1 MKLVLFFL
9 SSILSLNSYA
19 ACNFMV
25 PTENVKVIWTAFKT
39 PKKVGVQGEFK
50 KFSFNSP
57 TAADVASVIKATT
70 FTIDSGSVSTGNPA
84 RDKTIVTNF
93 FVVKQ
98 KPLAI
103 SGRFV
108 SADAKKAVMA
118 LKING
123 QEKNVNLDV
132 AQEGDLWKLN
142 GEINVLEFALKESFD
157 SIALACKALHE
168 GVTWPDVKLAL
179 EFSAKRSCD

>member
-1 MKLVLFFL
+1 MKLALFFL
-9 SSILSLNSYA
+9 STFFGLNSYG
-19 ACNFMV
+19 ACNFIV

-50 KFSFNSP
+50 KFSFNAP

-70 FTIDSGSVSTGNPA
+70 FTIDSSSVSTGNPA

-93 FVVKQ
+93 FVLKN
-98 KPLAI
+98 KPLQI
-103 SGRFV
+103 SGRFLSV
-108 SADAKKAVMA
+108 DAKKAVMT

-132 AQEGDLWKLN
+132 AQEGDTWKLT

-157 SIALACKALHE
+157 NIALACKALHE

-179 EFSAKRSCD
+179 EVSAKRSCD